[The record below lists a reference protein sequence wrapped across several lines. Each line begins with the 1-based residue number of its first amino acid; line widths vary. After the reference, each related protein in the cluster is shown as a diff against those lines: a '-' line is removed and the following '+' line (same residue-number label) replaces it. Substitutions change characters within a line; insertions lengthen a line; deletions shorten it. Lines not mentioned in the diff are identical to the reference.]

1 MQASPFEEWQ
11 RLSELYREK
20 SEEELRELAD
30 DFVDLTE
37 TAQQVLRDEMRK
49 RGMGDPGARPVAQKN
64 ADQPD
69 AESTPP
75 AFVHWEPQNDP
86 YGPEADPENTDQPHE
101 YTWKT
106 QLCECDDRVEAAQ
119 LTEVLRRAGIESW
132 IEQPGSRYSF
142 GISNPRVLVA
152 ADQLDQARS
161 IAAQPIPQEILDQS
175 KLDQSKMDPP
185 EFEPPACP
193 QCGAKDPVLE
203 AVDPTNSWR
212 CEACGK
218 QWTDS
223 ADELNQ
229 TPEAAGP

>member
-1 MQASPFEEWQ
+1 MQANPFEEWQ

-20 SEEELRELAD
+20 SEEDLRELAG

-49 RGMGDPGARPVAQKN
+49 RGMGDPGARAGAQKN
-64 ADQPD
+64 ADRPGN
-69 AESTPP
+69 ESGP
-75 AFVHWEPQNDP
+75 AATMHWEPQNSS
-86 YGPEADPENTDQPHE
+86 YASEADQENVDQPHE

-106 QLCECDDRVEAAQ
+106 PLCECEDGQHAWQ

-132 IEQPGSRYSF
+132 IERPGAHHTVAWDEAMV
-142 GISNPRVLVA
+142 GNLQILVA

-161 IAAQPIPQEILDQS
+161 IAAQPIPQEIVELS
-175 KLDQSKMDPP
+175 KIDPP

-193 QCGAKDPVLE
+193 QCGAKDPVIE